1 MKPVYGLGRYFGFV
15 ARRER
20 IMSPVWIICI
30 AGFAL
35 IFTAMYPGLFPD
47 KESMLI
53 MAATM
58 NTPAMVALMGPVYGM
73 EAVTPAILM
82 AQKCLLW
89 FAVAI
94 AVMNIFFVNRHTRM
108 DEELGR
114 HELLRALPF
123 GRLTPAASTL
133 LGAVALNAAIAVIT
147 AVGIIA
153 LNIEGTTAAGAWV
166 YALSLGA
173 QGLLFAALTLLA
185 AQIFSTSRA
194 ALGSGFALL
203 GLFYVMR
210 MFGDM
215 SGNVLSSI
223 SPMGLGLRVSAFYE
237 NHFEPI
243 WILLAE
249 AAAVGCAALA
259 VCVRRDLG
267 EGVLPARKGRRHAS
281 RFLQGEFGL
290 AWRLSRGMMLAWSAG
305 MLVMGVTYGSVLDKI
320 DTFVSGNEMIQK
332 ILSAAGDYDIASNYI
347 VLVFAVGA
355 LLAAVPVISILHKI
369 RTEEKQGRLDQLFS
383 KSVPREKML
392 LSYLILAFLESV
404 AALVL
409 LAAGLYGAAQ
419 GTGMVEL
426 GALMKDALVYL
437 PALWVMIG
445 LCTLLIGAFPKLVPL
460 IWVVFAF
467 SFMMTYFGAL
477 FDFPDWAHKLSPFG
491 NIPQLPVQEFS
502 VVPLVVMTL
511 LAVVLAVTG
520 VIRYRQRDIS

>member
-1 MKPVYGLGRYFGFV
+1 MKPVYGLGRYFGFI
-15 ARRER
+15 ARREK
-20 IMSPVWIICI
+20 IMSTVWIACI
-30 AGFAL
+30 AGSAL
-35 IFTAMYPGLFPD
+35 VFTAMYPGLFPD
-47 KESMLI
+47 KESMLM

-133 LGAVALNAAIAVIT
+133 LGAVALNAAIAVLT
-147 AVGIIA
+147 AVGIMA

-194 ALGSGFALL
+194 ALGGGFALL

-215 SGNVLSSI
+215 SGNALSDI
-223 SPMGLGLRVSAFYE
+223 SPMGLGLKVFAFYE
-237 NHFEPI
+237 NDFAPV

-249 AAAVGCAALA
+249 AAVVACAALA
-259 VCVRRDLG
+259 VCARRDLG

-290 AWRLSRGMMLAWSAG
+290 AWRLSRGMMLAWSVG

-369 RTEEKQGRLDQLFS
+369 RTEEKQGRLEQIFS

-426 GALMKDALVYL
+426 GELMKDALVYL

-445 LCTLLIGAFPKLVPL
+445 LCTLLIGALPKLTSLV
-460 IWVVFAF
+460 WVMF
-467 SFMMTYFGAL
+467 SFSFIMIYFGAL

-502 VVPLVVMTL
+502 SVPLVVMTL
-511 LAVVLAVTG
+511 LAVVLVVTG